1 MRKVNLRGAPIPKF
15 NTGRRYGG
23 VQGKVVERVEHK
35 FEEGL
40 LYMNLRFA
48 DKMELCRRVS
58 SRMTIEE
65 ADLADW
71 TSGDCKHVRVVVRNE
86 RDRSV

>member
-1 MRKVNLRGAPIPKF
+1 MRKVNLRAAPAPKF
-15 NTGRRYGG
+15 KPGRCYRG
-23 VQGKVVERVEHK
+23 VQGKVVERVEHA

-40 LYMNLRFA
+40 LYIHVRFT
-48 DKMELCRRVS
+48 DKTELCWRITA
-58 SRMTIEE
+58 RMTIEE

-71 TSGDCKHVRVVVRNE
+71 TSGECKQMRVFVRNE